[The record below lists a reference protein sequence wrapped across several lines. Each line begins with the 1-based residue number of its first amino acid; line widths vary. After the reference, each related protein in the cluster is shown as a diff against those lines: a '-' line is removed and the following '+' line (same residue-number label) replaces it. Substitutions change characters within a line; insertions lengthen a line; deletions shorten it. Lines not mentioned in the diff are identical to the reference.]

1 MKLILG
7 KYPITIR
14 KIQKTKQV
22 SIDISGKQVIYQVLG
37 EDLKILE
44 GMVPE
49 DLQPQLERI
58 IKTHFR
64 TKV

>member
-1 MKLILG
+1 MKLTLG
-7 KYPITIR
+7 RYPITIR

-22 SIDISGKQVIYQVLG
+22 SVDISGKQVIYQILG